1 MSTNPLLA
9 AFNAAVGFFNAQDWA
24 HLHPLLD
31 DFVTMTRIDDPLSF
45 HKGKSKILFY
55 CYTHGT
61 TDRAVFTPDTA
72 TQQTKTFGTIGLVIG
87 SADWQNTS
95 TASKRKVAYAFSF
108 INKNGNWLALNLWGA
123 YQ

>member
-1 MSTNPLLA
+1 MATNPLLA

-45 HKGKSKILFY
+45 HKGKSKVLFY
-55 CYTHGT
+55 CYTNGT
-61 TDRAVFTPDTA
+61 TDKAVFTPDPT
-72 TQQTKTFGTIGLVIG
+72 TQQWQTFGTTIGLVTG

-95 TASKRKVAYAFSF
+95 TASKRKVVY
-108 INKNGNWLALNLWGA
+108 
-123 YQ
+123 